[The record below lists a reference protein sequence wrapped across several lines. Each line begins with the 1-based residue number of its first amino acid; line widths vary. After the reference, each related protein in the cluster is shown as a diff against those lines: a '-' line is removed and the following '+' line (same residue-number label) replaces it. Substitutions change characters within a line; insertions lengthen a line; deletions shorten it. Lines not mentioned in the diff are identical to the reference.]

1 MIVRA
6 LVKYIKENQT
16 TITNVVPVS
25 GEQVNV
31 GEGRQPYILIGEL
44 TALGRVSNTLTKLY
58 VRVVYPKNF
67 QDELDDFIL
76 YKLFDLLDNKWL
88 TVVNGIV
95 TTRTKVSV
103 TSDITDIRPAS
114 TAGFIYRERVLEVPC
129 RWR

>member
-31 GEGRQPYILIGEL
+31 GEGRRPYILVGEL
-44 TALGRVSNTLTKLY
+44 TALGRVPNTLTKLY

-76 YKLFDLLDNKWL
+76 YKLFDLLDSKWL
-88 TVVNGIV
+88 TVVNGSV